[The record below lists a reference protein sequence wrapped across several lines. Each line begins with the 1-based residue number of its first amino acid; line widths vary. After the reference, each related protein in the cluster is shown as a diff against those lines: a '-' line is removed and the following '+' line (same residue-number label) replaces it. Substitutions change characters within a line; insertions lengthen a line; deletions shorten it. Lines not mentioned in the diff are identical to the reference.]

1 MQLAAGCGD
10 GPAAP
15 SDDPKDHHGKEREE
29 KEKTMQHKRSRLS
42 TKILAFVLI
51 LALVF
56 PASAFASVADVAKD
70 TRAPGKSLANTY
82 PAYTDIEWQI
92 SLAENAQAMVT
103 VPTNMTEEELGTALS
118 GDLTL
123 SLDRDST
130 RGYLNPEKFPYPYQG
145 GALDTWMTQWTK
157 DKQPQNLF
165 RVTEMGISVDEAG
178 KVSLKLWIDINCY
191 FGNRSGNVDYS
202 APHSNGGAYLD
213 LCGYYTLNVT
223 AGDEA
228 VGSIHTKIVP
238 YDSFRT
244 VYELYDDIDALAAMD
259 TDLYVSKESMGQ
271 TTTDGYDM
279 PYLIVADSKESVDK
293 WLAYTDLVESDPD
306 LVLTKLAN
314 GDFDDLRVPMFASNV
329 HSNENAA
336 VNGILEFAHLLL
348 ENETI
353 NVNTLEGFTDA
364 GKELLAQE
372 MAKQNV
378 AVPEQIKDF
387 ASYIGFIRGENGY
400 KANGSLYSGQ
410 LDLEEYYNVKNNEVN
425 VKELLG
431 DVFMV
436 IVPEQNIEGYEHMTR
451 TTGQGYDPNRDEANQ
466 TLFEDANAMALVN
479 KFNPMVFTE
488 IHGRVEAM
496 LIEPCTPPHEPNYE
510 YDLIDKQ
517 FIQLGEAVGMGAI
530 ANNPEHNSF
539 EMPYRDYLRVDN
551 DSPSGVAWTEP
562 WDDMTTAYGS
572 QFPVLIGTAGITW
585 ELPVYSDVASELV
598 VPYGLMT
605 QAMYIQ
611 ANKIT
616 MLENQAKLFSRG
628 VNNTNSNELVA
639 PWYVDQYDR
648 PGTQTELMRPVYDG
662 EGQNGNFY
670 PECYIIPMD
679 SANQKNLYDAAAEM
693 KYLTRNDVKVNVASK
708 EFTYDGVTYPAGT
721 MVVSMY
727 QAKRSLANSQLFDG
741 TFINVWQGLYSE
753 SFAQRSNAR
762 GYDRVIV
769 AEPAAYKTIMA
780 ACPET
785 INYTQA
791 LTYLAAFA
799 TQFEGVE
806 NADVII
812 ENVSNDSAAAVNAL
826 LRAGKTVA
834 MITEGSEKGNF
845 ICSYEDFMTV
855 AKDYVLTATGEYGAG
870 IKAAVI
876 LNPQVY
882 LPGKPADNT
891 SGYVETTL
899 RSGSYNYRFD
909 WLALT
914 AMGFTMTDD
923 LTKANVIVG
932 SRALSDDALAAVKAG
947 TPYMGYSNDAITGRS
962 AFMQELGVEIS
973 SCDKGTDFLG
983 RVVYP
988 NNTLVNATYI
998 NEGDDVMYEYGT
1010 NWFTK
1015 IPEGATVLVQN
1026 AGKAPLQ
1033 GCICLTDDE
1042 LTEQFNQYNNGVVGF
1057 EYQNGD
1063 LDMALFA
1070 NVLNHKIHQT
1080 DEYTFI
1086 SNFIFSRSLTQTAYE
1101 GTAQPENPDP
1111 VNPGKPEEPGKPDAP
1126 KTGDSSNIIVWVLAA
1141 SFSCV
1146 MIPAA
1151 VTLKRKA
1158 R

>member
-1 MQLAAGCGD
+1 
-10 GPAAP
+10 
-15 SDDPKDHHGKEREE
+15 
-29 KEKTMQHKRSRLS
+29 MQHKRSRLS

-70 TRAPGKSLANTY
+70 TRSPGKSLANTY
-82 PAYTDIEWQI
+82 PAYTDIDWQI
-92 SLAENAQAMVT
+92 SLAEDATATVT
-103 VPTNMTEEELGTALS
+103 LPTNLTENELAAAMDAGLS
-118 GDLTL
+118 L
-123 SLDRDST
+123 SLDRDT
-130 RGYLNPEKFPYPYQG
+130 QRGYLNPEKFPNPYQG
-145 GALDTWMTQWTK
+145 GPLDSWKTQRDT
-157 DKQPQNLF
+157 QMFQ
-165 RVTEMGISVDEAG
+165 VDDYGFAFDDDG
-178 KVSLKLWIDINCY
+178 KVSLVLYLNISCY
-191 FGNRSGNVDYS
+191 FANRSGSVDYS

-213 LCGYYTLNVT
+213 LCGYYTLRVT
-223 AGDEA
+223 ADGKDIA
-228 VGSIHTKIVP
+228 SCHAKVVP

-244 VYELYDDIDALAAMD
+244 VYELYDDLEALAATD

-306 LVLTKLAN
+306 LALTKLAN

-410 LDLEEYYNVKNNEVN
+410 LDLAAYYNVQENRVN

-479 KFNPMVFTE
+479 KSNPMVFTE

-510 YDLIDKQ
+510 YDLIAKQ

-539 EMPYRDYLRVDN
+539 EMPHRDYLRVDN

-679 SANQKNLYDAAAEM
+679 SANQKDLYDAAAEM

-708 EFTYDGVTYPAGT
+708 EFTYDGVTYLAGT

-812 ENVSNDSAAAVNAL
+812 DNVSNDSAAAVNAL

-855 AKDYVLTATGEYGAG
+855 AKDYVLTATGVYGAG

-914 AMGFTMTDD
+914 TMGFTMTDD

-1015 IPEGATVLVQN
+1015 LPEGATVLVQN

-1086 SNFIFSRSLTQTAYE
+1086 SNFIFSRSLTETAYE
-1101 GTAQPENPDP
+1101 GVAQPENPDP

-1126 KTGDSSNIIVWVLAA
+1126 RTGDSSNIILWVLAA

>member
-1 MQLAAGCGD
+1 
-10 GPAAP
+10 
-15 SDDPKDHHGKEREE
+15 
-29 KEKTMQHKRSRLS
+29 MQHKRSRLS

-56 PASAFASVADVAKD
+56 PASALASVADVAED

-82 PAYTDIEWQI
+82 PAYTDIDWQI
-92 SLAENAQAMVT
+92 SLAEDATATVT
-103 VPTNMTEEELGTALS
+103 LPTNLTENELAAAMDAGLS
-118 GDLTL
+118 L
-123 SLDRDST
+123 SLDRDT
-130 RGYLNPEKFPYPYQG
+130 QRGYLNPEKFPNPYQG
-145 GALDTWMTQWTK
+145 GPLDSWKTQRDT
-157 DKQPQNLF
+157 QMFQ
-165 RVTEMGISVDEAG
+165 VDDYGFAFDDDG
-178 KVSLKLWIDINCY
+178 KVSLVLYLNISCY
-191 FGNRSGNVDYS
+191 FANRSGSVDYS

-213 LCGYYTLNVT
+213 LCGYYTLRVT
-223 AGDEA
+223 ADGKDIA
-228 VGSIHTKIVP
+228 SCHAKVVP

-244 VYELYDDIDALAAMD
+244 VYELYDDLEALAATD

-279 PYLIVADSKESVDK
+279 PYLIIADSKESVDK

-378 AVPEQIKDF
+378 AVPEQIKNF

-410 LDLEEYYNVKNNEVN
+410 LDLAAYYNVQENRVN

-479 KFNPMVFTE
+479 KFNPMVFIE

-510 YDLIDKQ
+510 YDLIAKQ

-585 ELPVYSDVASELV
+585 ELPVYSDIASELV

-845 ICSYEDFMTV
+845 VCSYEDFMTV

-914 AMGFTMTDD
+914 AMGFTMTED

-947 TPYMGYSNDAITGRS
+947 TPYMGYSNGAISGS

-1042 LTEQFNQYNNGVVGF
+1042 LTAQFNQYNNGVVGF

-1086 SNFIFSRSLTQTAYE
+1086 SNFIFSRSLTETAYE
-1101 GTAQPENPDP
+1101 GVAQPENPDP

>member
-1 MQLAAGCGD
+1 MRLLTAD
-10 GPAAP
+10 G
-15 SDDPKDHHGKEREE
+15 KD
-29 KEKTMQHKRSRLS
+29 
-42 TKILAFVLI
+42 I
-51 LALVF
+51 
-56 PASAFASVADVAKD
+56 ASCHAK
-70 TRAPGKSLANTY
+70 
-82 PAYTDIEWQI
+82 
-92 SLAENAQAMVT
+92 V
-103 VPTNMTEEELGTALS
+103 
-118 GDLTL
+118 
-123 SLDRDST
+123 
-130 RGYLNPEKFPYPYQG
+130 
-145 GALDTWMTQWTK
+145 
-157 DKQPQNLF
+157 
-165 RVTEMGISVDEAG
+165 
-178 KVSLKLWIDINCY
+178 
-191 FGNRSGNVDYS
+191 
-202 APHSNGGAYLD
+202 
-213 LCGYYTLNVT
+213 
-223 AGDEA
+223 
-228 VGSIHTKIVP
+228 VP

-244 VYELYDDIDALAAMD
+244 VYELYDDLEALAAMD

-306 LVLTKLAN
+306 LALTKLAN

-378 AVPEQIKDF
+378 AVPEQIKNF

-410 LDLEEYYNVKNNEVN
+410 LDLAAYYNVQENRVN

-510 YDLIDKQ
+510 YDLIAKQ

-812 ENVSNDSAAAVNAL
+812 DNVSNDSAAAVNAL

-834 MITEGSEKGNF
+834 IITEGSEKGNF

-855 AKDYVLTATGEYGAG
+855 AKDYVLTATGVYGAG

-998 NEGDDVMYEYGT
+998 NDG
-1010 NWFTK
+1010 
-1015 IPEGATVLVQN
+1015 
-1026 AGKAPLQ
+1026 
-1033 GCICLTDDE
+1033 
-1042 LTEQFNQYNNGVVGF
+1042 
-1057 EYQNGD
+1057 
-1063 LDMALFA
+1063 
-1070 NVLNHKIHQT
+1070 
-1080 DEYTFI
+1080 
-1086 SNFIFSRSLTQTAYE
+1086 
-1101 GTAQPENPDP
+1101 
-1111 VNPGKPEEPGKPDAP
+1111 P

>member
-1 MQLAAGCGD
+1 
-10 GPAAP
+10 
-15 SDDPKDHHGKEREE
+15 
-29 KEKTMQHKRSRLS
+29 MQHKRSRLS

-82 PAYTDIEWQI
+82 PAYTDIDWQI
-92 SLAENAQAMVT
+92 SLAEDATATVT
-103 VPTNMTEEELGTALS
+103 LPTNLTENELAAAMDAGLS
-118 GDLTL
+118 L
-123 SLDRDST
+123 SLDRDT
-130 RGYLNPEKFPYPYQG
+130 QRGYLNPEKFPNPYQG
-145 GALDTWMTQWTK
+145 GPLDSWKTQRDT
-157 DKQPQNLF
+157 QMFQ
-165 RVTEMGISVDEAG
+165 VDDYGFAFDDDG
-178 KVSLKLWIDINCY
+178 KVSLVLYLNISCY
-191 FGNRSGNVDYS
+191 FANRSGSVDYS
-202 APHSNGGAYLD
+202 APHSNGGAYLG
-213 LCGYYTLNVT
+213 LCGYYTLRVT
-223 AGDEA
+223 ADGKDIA
-228 VGSIHTKIVP
+228 SCHAKVVP

-244 VYELYDDIDALAAMD
+244 VYELYDDLEALAAMD

-306 LVLTKLAN
+306 LALTKLAN

-410 LDLEEYYNVKNNEVN
+410 LDLAAYYNVQENRVN

-510 YDLIDKQ
+510 YDLIAKQ

-539 EMPYRDYLRVDN
+539 EMPHRDYLRVDN

-812 ENVSNDSAAAVNAL
+812 DNVSNDSTAAINAL

-855 AKDYVLTATGEYGAG
+855 AKDYVLTATGVYGAG

-1026 AGKAPLQ
+1026 AGKDPLQ
-1033 GCICLTDDE
+1033 GCICLTDEE
-1042 LTEQFNQYNNGVVGF
+1042 LTAQFNQYNNGVVGF

-1063 LDMALFA
+1063 LDIALFA

-1086 SNFIFSRSLTQTAYE
+1086 SNFIFSRSLTTTAYE
-1101 GTAQPENPDP
+1101 GVAQPENPDP

>member
-1 MQLAAGCGD
+1 
-10 GPAAP
+10 
-15 SDDPKDHHGKEREE
+15 
-29 KEKTMQHKRSRLS
+29 MQHKRSRLS

-70 TRAPGKSLANTY
+70 TRSPGKSLANTY
-82 PAYTDIEWQI
+82 PAYTDIDWQI
-92 SLAENAQAMVT
+92 SLAEDATATVT
-103 VPTNMTEEELGTALS
+103 LPTNLTENELAAAMDAGLS
-118 GDLTL
+118 L
-123 SLDRDST
+123 SLDRDT
-130 RGYLNPEKFPYPYQG
+130 QRGYLNPEKFPNPYQG
-145 GALDTWMTQWTK
+145 GPLDSWKTQRDT
-157 DKQPQNLF
+157 QMFQ
-165 RVTEMGISVDEAG
+165 VDDYGFAFDDDG
-178 KVSLKLWIDINCY
+178 KVSLVLYLNISCY
-191 FGNRSGNVDYS
+191 FANRSGSVDYS

-213 LCGYYTLNVT
+213 LCGYYTLRVT
-223 AGDEA
+223 ADGKDIA
-228 VGSIHTKIVP
+228 SCHAKVVP

-244 VYELYDDIDALAAMD
+244 VYELYDDLEALAAMD

-306 LVLTKLAN
+306 LALTKLAN

-378 AVPEQIKDF
+378 AVPEQIKNF

-410 LDLEEYYNVKNNEVN
+410 LDLAAYYNVQENRVN

-510 YDLIDKQ
+510 YDLIAKQ

-539 EMPYRDYLRVDN
+539 EMPHRDYLRVDN

-812 ENVSNDSAAAVNAL
+812 DNVSNDSTAAINAL

-855 AKDYVLTATGEYGAG
+855 AKDYVLTATGVYGAG

-1033 GCICLTDDE
+1033 GCICLTDEE

-1086 SNFIFSRSLTQTAYE
+1086 SNFIFSRSLTETAYE
-1101 GTAQPENPDP
+1101 ALPSPR
-1111 VNPGKPEEPGKPDAP
+1111 
-1126 KTGDSSNIIVWVLAA
+1126 
-1141 SFSCV
+1141 
-1146 MIPAA
+1146 IPIP
-1151 VTLKRKA
+1151 
-1158 R
+1158 

>member
-1 MQLAAGCGD
+1 
-10 GPAAP
+10 
-15 SDDPKDHHGKEREE
+15 
-29 KEKTMQHKRSRLS
+29 MQHKRSRLS

-82 PAYTDIEWQI
+82 PAYTDIDWQI
-92 SLAENAQAMVT
+92 SLAEDATATVT
-103 VPTNMTEEELGTALS
+103 LPTNLTENELAAAMDAGLS
-118 GDLTL
+118 L
-123 SLDRDST
+123 SLDRDT
-130 RGYLNPEKFPYPYQG
+130 QRGYLNPEKFPNPYQG
-145 GALDTWMTQWTK
+145 GPLDSWKTQRDT
-157 DKQPQNLF
+157 QMFQ
-165 RVTEMGISVDEAG
+165 VDDYGFAFDDDG
-178 KVSLKLWIDINCY
+178 KVSLVLYLNISCY
-191 FGNRSGNVDYS
+191 FANRSGSVDYS

-213 LCGYYTLNVT
+213 LCGYYTLRVT
-223 AGDEA
+223 ADGKDIA
-228 VGSIHTKIVP
+228 SCHAKVVP

-244 VYELYDDIDALAAMD
+244 VYELYDDLEALAATD

-279 PYLIVADSKESVDK
+279 PYLIIADSKESVDK

-410 LDLEEYYNVKNNEVN
+410 LDLAAYYNVQENRVN

-510 YDLIDKQ
+510 YDLIAKQ

-539 EMPYRDYLRVDN
+539 EMPHRDYLRVDN

-812 ENVSNDSAAAVNAL
+812 DNVSNDSAAAVNVL

-1026 AGKAPLQ
+1026 AGKTPMQ

-1042 LTEQFNQYNNGVVGF
+1042 LTAQFNQYNNGVVGF

-1063 LDMALFA
+1063 LDIALFA

-1086 SNFIFSRSLTQTAYE
+1086 SNFIFSRSLTETAYE
-1101 GTAQPENPDP
+1101 GVAQPENPDP

-1126 KTGDSSNIIVWVLAA
+1126 KTGDSSNIILWVLAA

>member
-1 MQLAAGCGD
+1 
-10 GPAAP
+10 
-15 SDDPKDHHGKEREE
+15 
-29 KEKTMQHKRSRLS
+29 MQHKRSRLS

-70 TRAPGKSLANTY
+70 TRSPGKSLANTY
-82 PAYTDIEWQI
+82 PAYTDIDWQI
-92 SLAENAQAMVT
+92 SLAEDATATVT
-103 VPTNMTEEELGTALS
+103 LPTNQTENELAAAMDAGLS
-118 GDLTL
+118 L
-123 SLDRDST
+123 SLDRDT
-130 RGYLNPEKFPYPYQG
+130 QRGYLNPEKFPNPYQG
-145 GALDTWMTQWTK
+145 GPLDSWKTQRDT
-157 DKQPQNLF
+157 QMFQ
-165 RVTEMGISVDEAG
+165 VDDYGFAFDDDG
-178 KVSLKLWIDINCY
+178 KVSLVLYLNISCY
-191 FGNRSGNVDYS
+191 FANRSGSVDYS

-213 LCGYYTLNVT
+213 LCGYYTLRVT
-223 AGDEA
+223 ADGKDIA
-228 VGSIHTKIVP
+228 SCHAKVVP

-244 VYELYDDIDALAAMD
+244 VYELYDDLEALAAMD
-259 TDLYVSKESMGQ
+259 TDLYVAKESMGQ
-271 TTTDGYDM
+271 TTVDGYDM

-306 LVLTKLAN
+306 LALTKLAN

-353 NVNTLEGFTDA
+353 SVNTLEGFTDA

-378 AVPEQIKDF
+378 AVPEQIKNF

-510 YDLIDKQ
+510 YDLIAKQ

-539 EMPYRDYLRVDN
+539 EMPHRDYLRVDN

-812 ENVSNDSAAAVNAL
+812 DNVSNDSAAAVNAL

-855 AKDYVLTATGEYGAG
+855 AKDYVITATGVYGANY
-870 IKAAVI
+870 KAAVI
-876 LNPQVY
+876 LNPLVF
-882 LPGKPADNT
+882 LPGKPANNT

-932 SRALSDDALAAVKAG
+932 SRVLSDDALAAVKAG
-947 TPYMGYSNDAITGRS
+947 TPYMGYSNDAITGSS

-973 SCDKGTDFLG
+973 SCDMGTDFLG

-1015 IPEGATVLVQN
+1015 IPKGATVLVQN

-1057 EYQNGD
+1057 EYQSGD

-1086 SNFIFSRSLTQTAYE
+1086 SNFIFSRSLTTTAYE
-1101 GTAQPENPDP
+1101 GVAQPENPDP

-1126 KTGDSSNIIVWVLAA
+1126 KTGDSSNIILWVLAA

>member
-1 MQLAAGCGD
+1 
-10 GPAAP
+10 
-15 SDDPKDHHGKEREE
+15 
-29 KEKTMQHKRSRLS
+29 MQHKRSRLS

-70 TRAPGKSLANTY
+70 TRSPGKSLANTY
-82 PAYTDIEWQI
+82 PAYTDIDWQI
-92 SLAENAQAMVT
+92 SLAEDATATVT
-103 VPTNMTEEELGTALS
+103 LPTNLTENELAAAMDAGLS
-118 GDLTL
+118 L
-123 SLDRDST
+123 SLDRDT
-130 RGYLNPEKFPYPYQG
+130 QRGYLNPEKFPNPYQG
-145 GALDTWMTQWTK
+145 GPLDSWKTQRDT
-157 DKQPQNLF
+157 QMFQ
-165 RVTEMGISVDEAG
+165 VDDYGFAFDDDG
-178 KVSLKLWIDINCY
+178 KVSLVLYLNISCY
-191 FGNRSGNVDYS
+191 FANRSGSVDYS

-213 LCGYYTLNVT
+213 LCGYYTLRVT
-223 AGDEA
+223 ADGKDIA
-228 VGSIHTKIVP
+228 SCHAKVVP

-244 VYELYDDIDALAAMD
+244 VYELYDDLEALAAMD
-259 TDLYVSKESMGQ
+259 TDLYVAKESMGQ
-271 TTTDGYDM
+271 TTVDGYDM

-306 LVLTKLAN
+306 LALTKLAN

-353 NVNTLEGFTDA
+353 SVNTLEGFTDA

-378 AVPEQIKDF
+378 AVPEQIKNF

-400 KANGSLYSGQ
+400 KANGSLYSGK

-510 YDLIDKQ
+510 YDLIAKQ

-539 EMPYRDYLRVDN
+539 EMPHRDYLRVDN

-812 ENVSNDSAAAVNAL
+812 DNVSNDSAAAVNAL

-855 AKDYVLTATGEYGAG
+855 AKDYVITATGVYGANY
-870 IKAAVI
+870 KAAVI
-876 LNPQVY
+876 LNPLVF
-882 LPGKPADNT
+882 LPGKPANNT

-932 SRALSDDALAAVKAG
+932 SRVLSDDALAAVKAG
-947 TPYMGYSNDAITGRS
+947 TPYMGYSNDAITGSS

-973 SCDKGTDFLG
+973 SCDMGTDFLG

-1015 IPEGATVLVQN
+1015 IPKGATVLVQN

-1057 EYQNGD
+1057 EYQSGD

-1086 SNFIFSRSLTQTAYE
+1086 SNFIFSRSLTTTAYE
-1101 GTAQPENPDP
+1101 GVAQPENPDP

-1126 KTGDSSNIIVWVLAA
+1126 KTGDSSNIILWVLAA

>member
-1 MQLAAGCGD
+1 
-10 GPAAP
+10 
-15 SDDPKDHHGKEREE
+15 
-29 KEKTMQHKRSRLS
+29 MQHKRSRLS

-82 PAYTDIEWQI
+82 PAYTDIDWQI
-92 SLAENAQAMVT
+92 SLAEDATATVT
-103 VPTNMTEEELGTALS
+103 LPTNLTENELAAAMDAGLS
-118 GDLTL
+118 L
-123 SLDRDST
+123 SLDRDT
-130 RGYLNPEKFPYPYQG
+130 QRGYLNPEKFPNPYQG
-145 GALDTWMTQWTK
+145 GPLDSWKTQRDT
-157 DKQPQNLF
+157 QMFQ
-165 RVTEMGISVDEAG
+165 VDDYGFAFDDDG
-178 KVSLKLWIDINCY
+178 KVSLVLYLNISCY
-191 FGNRSGNVDYS
+191 FANRSGSVNYS
-202 APHSNGGAYLD
+202 APHSNGGAYLG
-213 LCGYYTLNVT
+213 LCGYYTLRVT
-223 AGDEA
+223 ADGKDIVSCHA
-228 VGSIHTKIVP
+228 KVVP

-244 VYELYDDIDALAAMD
+244 VYELYDDLEALAATD

-306 LVLTKLAN
+306 LALTKLAN

-510 YDLIDKQ
+510 YDLIAKQ

-812 ENVSNDSAAAVNAL
+812 DNVSNDSAAAVNAL

-834 MITEGSEKGNF
+834 IITEGSEKGNF

-855 AKDYVLTATGEYGAG
+855 AKDYVLTATGVYGAG

-914 AMGFTMTDD
+914 AMGFTI
-923 LTKANVIVG
+923 KANVIVG

-947 TPYMGYSNDAITGRS
+947 TPYMGYSTGAISGS

-1086 SNFIFSRSLTQTAYE
+1086 SNFIFSRSLTETAYE
-1101 GTAQPENPDP
+1101 GVAQPENPDP

>member
-29 KEKTMQHKRSRLS
+29 KEKTTQHKRSRLS

-510 YDLIDKQ
+510 YDLIAKQ

>member
-1 MQLAAGCGD
+1 
-10 GPAAP
+10 
-15 SDDPKDHHGKEREE
+15 
-29 KEKTMQHKRSRLS
+29 MQHKRSRLS

-82 PAYTDIEWQI
+82 PAYTDIDWQI
-92 SLAENAQAMVT
+92 SLAEDATATVT
-103 VPTNMTEEELGTALS
+103 LPTNLTENELAAAMDAGLS
-118 GDLTL
+118 L
-123 SLDRDST
+123 SLDRDT
-130 RGYLNPEKFPYPYQG
+130 QRGYLNPEKFPNPYQG
-145 GALDTWMTQWTK
+145 GPLDSWKTQRDT
-157 DKQPQNLF
+157 QMFQ
-165 RVTEMGISVDEAG
+165 VDDYGFAFDDDG
-178 KVSLKLWIDINCY
+178 KVSLVLYLNISCY
-191 FGNRSGNVDYS
+191 FANRSGSVNYS
-202 APHSNGGAYLD
+202 APHSNGGAYLG
-213 LCGYYTLNVT
+213 LCGYYTLRVT
-223 AGDEA
+223 ADGKDIA
-228 VGSIHTKIVP
+228 SCHAKVVP

-244 VYELYDDIDALAAMD
+244 VYELYDDLEALAATD

-306 LVLTKLAN
+306 LALTKLAN

-378 AVPEQIKDF
+378 AVPEQIKNF

-410 LDLEEYYNVKNNEVN
+410 LDLAAYYNVQENRVN

-510 YDLIDKQ
+510 YDLIAKQ

-628 VNNTNSNELVA
+628 VNNINSNELVA

-812 ENVSNDSAAAVNAL
+812 DNVSNDSAAAVNAL

-845 ICSYEDFMTV
+845 VCSYEDFMTV
-855 AKDYVLTATGEYGAG
+855 AKDYVLTATGVYGAG

-1015 IPEGATVLVQN
+1015 LPEGATVLVQN
-1026 AGKAPLQ
+1026 AGKTPMQ

-1042 LTEQFNQYNNGVVGF
+1042 LTAQFNQYNNGVVGF
-1057 EYQNGD
+1057 EYQSVK

-1101 GTAQPENPDP
+1101 GTAQPTTPEQPE
-1111 VNPGKPEEPGKPDAP
+1111 KPEEPEKPGQPDAP
-1126 KTGDSSNIIVWVLAA
+1126 KTGDPSNIILWVLAA

>member
-1 MQLAAGCGD
+1 
-10 GPAAP
+10 
-15 SDDPKDHHGKEREE
+15 
-29 KEKTMQHKRSRLS
+29 MQHKRSRLS

-70 TRAPGKSLANTY
+70 TRSPGKSLANTY
-82 PAYTDIEWQI
+82 PAYTDIDWQI
-92 SLAENAQAMVT
+92 SLAEDATATVT
-103 VPTNMTEEELGTALS
+103 LPTNLTENELAAAMDAGLS
-118 GDLTL
+118 L
-123 SLDRDST
+123 SLDRDT
-130 RGYLNPEKFPYPYQG
+130 QRGYLNPEKFPNPYQG
-145 GALDTWMTQWTK
+145 GPLDSWKTQRDT
-157 DKQPQNLF
+157 QMFQ
-165 RVTEMGISVDEAG
+165 VDDYGFAFDDDG
-178 KVSLKLWIDINCY
+178 KVSLVLYLNISCY
-191 FGNRSGNVDYS
+191 FANRSGSVDYS
-202 APHSNGGAYLD
+202 APHSNGGAYLN
-213 LCGYYTLNVT
+213 LCGYYTLRVT
-223 AGDEA
+223 ADGKDIA
-228 VGSIHTKIVP
+228 SCHAKVVP

-244 VYELYDDIDALAAMD
+244 VYELYDDLEALAAMD

-271 TTTDGYDM
+271 TTVDGYDM

-306 LVLTKLAN
+306 LALTKLAN

-353 NVNTLEGFTDA
+353 SVNTLEGFTDA

-378 AVPEQIKDF
+378 AVPEQIKNF

-451 TTGQGYDPNRDEANQ
+451 TTSQGYDPNRDEANQ

-510 YDLIDKQ
+510 YDLIAKQ

-539 EMPYRDYLRVDN
+539 EMPHRDYLRVDN

-812 ENVSNDSAAAVNAL
+812 DNVSNDSAAAVNAL

-845 ICSYEDFMTV
+845 VCSYEDFMTV
-855 AKDYVLTATGEYGAG
+855 AKDYVLTATGVYGAG

-947 TPYMGYSNDAITGRS
+947 TPYMGYSTGAISGS

-1026 AGKAPLQ
+1026 AGKDPLQ
-1033 GCICLTDDE
+1033 GCICLTDEE
-1042 LTEQFNQYNNGVVGF
+1042 LTAQFNQYNNGVVGF

-1063 LDMALFA
+1063 LDIALFA

-1086 SNFIFSRSLTQTAYE
+1086 SNFIFSRSLTETAYE
-1101 GTAQPENPDP
+1101 GVAQPENPDP
-1111 VNPGKPEEPGKPDAP
+1111 VNPGKPEEPGKPDVP
-1126 KTGDSSNIIVWVLAA
+1126 KTGDSSNIILWVLAA

>member
-1 MQLAAGCGD
+1 MTAD
-10 GPAAP
+10 G
-15 SDDPKDHHGKEREE
+15 KD
-29 KEKTMQHKRSRLS
+29 
-42 TKILAFVLI
+42 I
-51 LALVF
+51 
-56 PASAFASVADVAKD
+56 ASCHAK
-70 TRAPGKSLANTY
+70 
-82 PAYTDIEWQI
+82 
-92 SLAENAQAMVT
+92 V
-103 VPTNMTEEELGTALS
+103 
-118 GDLTL
+118 
-123 SLDRDST
+123 
-130 RGYLNPEKFPYPYQG
+130 
-145 GALDTWMTQWTK
+145 
-157 DKQPQNLF
+157 
-165 RVTEMGISVDEAG
+165 
-178 KVSLKLWIDINCY
+178 
-191 FGNRSGNVDYS
+191 
-202 APHSNGGAYLD
+202 
-213 LCGYYTLNVT
+213 
-223 AGDEA
+223 
-228 VGSIHTKIVP
+228 VP

-244 VYELYDDIDALAAMD
+244 VYELYDDLEALAAMD

-271 TTTDGYDM
+271 TTTDGYNM
-279 PYLIVADSKESVDK
+279 PYLIIADSKESVDK

-306 LVLTKLAN
+306 LALTKLAN

-410 LDLEEYYNVKNNEVN
+410 LDLAAYYNVQENRVN

-510 YDLIDKQ
+510 YDLIAKQ

-628 VNNTNSNELVA
+628 VNNNNSNELVA

-812 ENVSNDSAAAVNAL
+812 DNVSNDSAAAVNVL

-1057 EYQNGD
+1057 KYQNGD

-1086 SNFIFSRSLTQTAYE
+1086 SNFIFSRSLTTTAYE
-1101 GTAQPENPDP
+1101 GVAQPENPDP

-1126 KTGDSSNIIVWVLAA
+1126 KTGDSSNIILWVLAA

>member
-1 MQLAAGCGD
+1 
-10 GPAAP
+10 
-15 SDDPKDHHGKEREE
+15 
-29 KEKTMQHKRSRLS
+29 MQHKRSRLS

-70 TRAPGKSLANTY
+70 TRSPGKSLANTY
-82 PAYTDIEWQI
+82 PAYTDIDWQI
-92 SLAENAQAMVT
+92 SLAEDATATVT
-103 VPTNMTEEELGTALS
+103 LPTNLTENELAAAMDAGLS
-118 GDLTL
+118 L
-123 SLDRDST
+123 SLDRDT
-130 RGYLNPEKFPYPYQG
+130 QRGYLNPEKFPNPYQG
-145 GALDTWMTQWTK
+145 GPLDSWKTQRDT
-157 DKQPQNLF
+157 QMFQ
-165 RVTEMGISVDEAG
+165 VDDYGFAFDDDG
-178 KVSLKLWIDINCY
+178 KVSLVLYLNISCY
-191 FGNRSGNVDYS
+191 FANRSGSVDYS

-213 LCGYYTLNVT
+213 LCGYYTLRVT
-223 AGDEA
+223 ADGKDIA
-228 VGSIHTKIVP
+228 SCHAKVVP

-244 VYELYDDIDALAAMD
+244 VYELYDDLEALAATD

-279 PYLIVADSKESVDK
+279 PYLIIADSKESVDK

-410 LDLEEYYNVKNNEVN
+410 LDLAAYYNVQENRVN

-510 YDLIDKQ
+510 YDLIAKQ

-539 EMPYRDYLRVDN
+539 EMPHRDYLRVDN

-693 KYLTRNDVKVNVASK
+693 KYLTRNDVKVNVAGK

-812 ENVSNDSAAAVNAL
+812 DNVSNDSAAAVNAL

-834 MITEGSEKGNF
+834 MITEGEEKGNF
-845 ICSYEDFMTV
+845 LCSYEDFLTV
-855 AKDYVLTATGEYGAG
+855 AKDYVLTATGVYGAG

-914 AMGFTMTDD
+914 AMGFTMTED

-947 TPYMGYSNDAITGRS
+947 TPYMGYSTGAISGS

-998 NEGDDVMYEYGT
+998 NEADDVMYEYGT
-1010 NWFTK
+1010 YWFTK
-1015 IPEGATVLVQN
+1015 LPEGATVLVQN
-1026 AGKAPLQ
+1026 AGKDPLQ

-1086 SNFIFSRSLTQTAYE
+1086 SNFIFSRSLTEMAYE
-1101 GTAQPENPDP
+1101 GVAQPENPDP

>member
-1 MQLAAGCGD
+1 
-10 GPAAP
+10 
-15 SDDPKDHHGKEREE
+15 
-29 KEKTMQHKRSRLS
+29 MQHKRSRLS

-82 PAYTDIEWQI
+82 PAYTDIDWQI
-92 SLAENAQAMVT
+92 SLAEDATATVT
-103 VPTNMTEEELGTALS
+103 LPTNLTENELAAAMDAGLS
-118 GDLTL
+118 L
-123 SLDRDST
+123 SLDRDT
-130 RGYLNPEKFPYPYQG
+130 QRGYLNPEKFPNPYQG
-145 GALDTWMTQWTK
+145 GPLDSWKTQRDT
-157 DKQPQNLF
+157 QMFQ
-165 RVTEMGISVDEAG
+165 VDDYGFAFDDDG
-178 KVSLKLWIDINCY
+178 KVSLVLYLNISCY
-191 FGNRSGNVDYS
+191 FANRSGSVDYS
-202 APHSNGGAYLD
+202 APHSNGGAYLG
-213 LCGYYTLNVT
+213 LCGYYTLRVT
-223 AGDEA
+223 ADGKDIA
-228 VGSIHTKIVP
+228 SCHAKVVP

-244 VYELYDDIDALAAMD
+244 VYELYDDLEALAAMD

-306 LVLTKLAN
+306 LALTKLAN

-378 AVPEQIKDF
+378 AVPEQIKNF

-410 LDLEEYYNVKNNEVN
+410 LDLAAYYNVQENRVN

-510 YDLIDKQ
+510 YDLIAKQ

-812 ENVSNDSAAAVNAL
+812 DNVSNDSTAAINAL

-855 AKDYVLTATGEYGAG
+855 AKDYVLTATGVYGAG

-914 AMGFTMTDD
+914 AMGFTMTED

-947 TPYMGYSNDAITGRS
+947 TPYMGYSNDAITGRF

-1033 GCICLTDDE
+1033 GCTCLTDDE

-1086 SNFIFSRSLTQTAYE
+1086 SNFIFSRSLTTTAYE
-1101 GTAQPENPDP
+1101 GVDQPENPDP

>member
-1 MQLAAGCGD
+1 
-10 GPAAP
+10 
-15 SDDPKDHHGKEREE
+15 
-29 KEKTMQHKRSRLS
+29 MQHKRSRLS

-82 PAYTDIEWQI
+82 PAYTDIDWQI
-92 SLAENAQAMVT
+92 SLAEDATATVT
-103 VPTNMTEEELGTALS
+103 LPTNLTENELAAAMDAGLS
-118 GDLTL
+118 L
-123 SLDRDST
+123 SLDRDT
-130 RGYLNPEKFPYPYQG
+130 QRGYLNPEKFPNPYQG
-145 GALDTWMTQWTK
+145 GPLDSWKTQRDT
-157 DKQPQNLF
+157 QMFQ
-165 RVTEMGISVDEAG
+165 VDDYGFAFDDDG
-178 KVSLKLWIDINCY
+178 KVSLVLYLNISCY
-191 FGNRSGNVDYS
+191 FANRSGSVDYS

-213 LCGYYTLNVT
+213 LCGYYTLRVT
-223 AGDEA
+223 ADGKDIA
-228 VGSIHTKIVP
+228 SCHAKVVP

-244 VYELYDDIDALAAMD
+244 VYELYDDLEALAATD

-279 PYLIVADSKESVDK
+279 PYLIIADSKESVDK

-410 LDLEEYYNVKNNEVN
+410 LDLAAYYNVQENRVN

-510 YDLIDKQ
+510 YDLIAKQ

-539 EMPYRDYLRVDN
+539 EMPHRDYLRVDN

-708 EFTYDGVTYPAGT
+708 EFTYDGVTYLAGT

-812 ENVSNDSAAAVNAL
+812 DNVSNDSAAAVNAL

-855 AKDYVLTATGEYGAG
+855 AKDYVITATGVYGANY
-870 IKAAVI
+870 KAAVI
-876 LNPQVY
+876 LNPLVF
-882 LPGKPADNT
+882 LPGKPANNT

-914 AMGFTMTDD
+914 AMGFTMTED

-947 TPYMGYSNDAITGRS
+947 TPYMGYSTGAISES
-962 AFMQELGVEIS
+962 ALMQELGVEIS
-973 SCDKGTDFLG
+973 SCTMGTDFLG

-1015 IPEGATVLVQN
+1015 LPEGATVLVQN
-1026 AGKAPLQ
+1026 AGKTPMQ

-1042 LTEQFNQYNNGVVGF
+1042 LTAQFNQYNNGVVGF
-1057 EYQNGD
+1057 EYQSGK

-1101 GTAQPENPDP
+1101 GTAQPTTPEQPE
-1111 VNPGKPEEPGKPDAP
+1111 KPEEPEKPGQPDAP
-1126 KTGDSSNIIVWVLAA
+1126 KTGDPSNIILWVLAA

>member
-1 MQLAAGCGD
+1 
-10 GPAAP
+10 
-15 SDDPKDHHGKEREE
+15 
-29 KEKTMQHKRSRLS
+29 MQHKRSRLS

-70 TRAPGKSLANTY
+70 TRSPGKSLANTY
-82 PAYTDIEWQI
+82 PAYTDIDWQI
-92 SLAENAQAMVT
+92 SLAEDATATVT
-103 VPTNMTEEELGTALS
+103 LPTNLTENELAAAMDAGLS
-118 GDLTL
+118 L
-123 SLDRDST
+123 SLDRDT
-130 RGYLNPEKFPYPYQG
+130 QRGYLNPEKFPNPYQG
-145 GALDTWMTQWTK
+145 GPLDSWKTQRDT
-157 DKQPQNLF
+157 QMFQ
-165 RVTEMGISVDEAG
+165 VDDYGFAFDDDG
-178 KVSLKLWIDINCY
+178 KVSLVLYLNISCY
-191 FGNRSGNVDYS
+191 FANRSGSVDYS
-202 APHSNGGAYLD
+202 APHSNGGAYLG
-213 LCGYYTLNVT
+213 LCGYYTLRVT
-223 AGDEA
+223 ADGKDIA
-228 VGSIHTKIVP
+228 SCHAKVVP

-244 VYELYDDIDALAAMD
+244 VYELYDDLEALAATD

-306 LVLTKLAN
+306 LALTKLAN

-378 AVPEQIKDF
+378 AVPEQIKNF

-410 LDLEEYYNVKNNEVN
+410 LDLAAYYNVQENRVN

-510 YDLIDKQ
+510 YDLIAKQ

-708 EFTYDGVTYPAGT
+708 EFTYDGVTYLAGT

-812 ENVSNDSAAAVNAL
+812 DNVSNDSAAAVNAL

-845 ICSYEDFMTV
+845 VCSYEDFMTV
-855 AKDYVLTATGEYGAG
+855 AKDYVLTATGVYGTG

-947 TPYMGYSNDAITGRS
+947 TPYMGYSTGAISES
-962 AFMQELGVEIS
+962 ALMQELGVEIS
-973 SCDKGTDFLG
+973 SCTMGTDFLG

-988 NNTLVNATYI
+988 NNTLVNASYI
-998 NEGDDVMYEYGT
+998 NEADDVMYEYGT

-1086 SNFIFSRSLTQTAYE
+1086 SNFIFSRSLTETAYE
-1101 GTAQPENPDP
+1101 GVAQPENPDP

>member
-1 MQLAAGCGD
+1 
-10 GPAAP
+10 
-15 SDDPKDHHGKEREE
+15 
-29 KEKTMQHKRSRLS
+29 MQHKRSRLS

-70 TRAPGKSLANTY
+70 TRSPGKSLANTY
-82 PAYTDIEWQI
+82 PAYTDIDWQI
-92 SLAENAQAMVT
+92 SLAEDATATVT
-103 VPTNMTEEELGTALS
+103 LPTNLTENELAAAMDAGLS
-118 GDLTL
+118 L
-123 SLDRDST
+123 SLDRDT
-130 RGYLNPEKFPYPYQG
+130 QRGYLNPEKFPNPYQG
-145 GALDTWMTQWTK
+145 GPLDSWKTQRDT
-157 DKQPQNLF
+157 QMFQ
-165 RVTEMGISVDEAG
+165 VDDYGFAFDDDG
-178 KVSLKLWIDINCY
+178 KVSLVLYLNISCY
-191 FGNRSGNVDYS
+191 FANRSGSVDYS

-213 LCGYYTLNVT
+213 LCGYYTLRVT
-223 AGDEA
+223 ADGKDIA
-228 VGSIHTKIVP
+228 SCHAKVVP

-244 VYELYDDIDALAAMD
+244 VYELYDDLEALAAMD
-259 TDLYVSKESMGQ
+259 TDLYVAKESMGQ
-271 TTTDGYDM
+271 TTVDGYDM

-306 LVLTKLAN
+306 LALTKLAN

-353 NVNTLEGFTDA
+353 SVNTLEGFTDA

-378 AVPEQIKDF
+378 AVPEQIKNF

-510 YDLIDKQ
+510 YDLIAKQ

-539 EMPYRDYLRVDN
+539 EMPHRDYLRVDN

-662 EGQNGNFY
+662 EDQNGNFY

-812 ENVSNDSAAAVNAL
+812 DNVSNDSAAAVNAL

-855 AKDYVLTATGEYGAG
+855 AKDYVITATGVYGANY
-870 IKAAVI
+870 KAAVI
-876 LNPQVY
+876 LNPLVF
-882 LPGKPADNT
+882 LPGKPANNT

-932 SRALSDDALAAVKAG
+932 SRVLSDDALAAVKAG
-947 TPYMGYSNDAITGRS
+947 TPYMGYSNDAITGSS

-973 SCDKGTDFLG
+973 SCDMGTDFLG

-1015 IPEGATVLVQN
+1015 IPKGATVLVQN

-1057 EYQNGD
+1057 EYQSGD

-1086 SNFIFSRSLTQTAYE
+1086 SNFIFSRSLTTTAYE
-1101 GTAQPENPDP
+1101 GVAQPENPDP

-1126 KTGDSSNIIVWVLAA
+1126 KTGDSSNIILWVLAA

>member
-1 MQLAAGCGD
+1 
-10 GPAAP
+10 
-15 SDDPKDHHGKEREE
+15 
-29 KEKTMQHKRSRLS
+29 MQHKRSRLS

-70 TRAPGKSLANTY
+70 TRSPGKSLANTY
-82 PAYTDIEWQI
+82 PAYTDIDWQI
-92 SLAENAQAMVT
+92 SQAEDATATVT
-103 VPTNMTEEELGTALS
+103 LPTNLTENELAAAMDAGLS
-118 GDLTL
+118 L
-123 SLDRDST
+123 SLDRDT
-130 RGYLNPEKFPYPYQG
+130 QRGYLNPEKFPNPYQG
-145 GALDTWMTQWTK
+145 GPLDSWKTQRDT
-157 DKQPQNLF
+157 QMFQ
-165 RVTEMGISVDEAG
+165 VDDYGFAFDDDG
-178 KVSLKLWIDINCY
+178 KVSLVLYLNISCY
-191 FGNRSGNVDYS
+191 FANRSGSVDYS
-202 APHSNGGAYLD
+202 APHSNGGAYLN
-213 LCGYYTLNVT
+213 LCGYYTLRVT
-223 AGDEA
+223 ADGKDIA
-228 VGSIHTKIVP
+228 SCHAKVVP

-244 VYELYDDIDALAAMD
+244 VYELYDDLEALAAMD

-271 TTTDGYDM
+271 TTVDGYDM

-306 LVLTKLAN
+306 LALTKLAN

-353 NVNTLEGFTDA
+353 SVNTLEGFTDA

-378 AVPEQIKDF
+378 AVPEQIKNF

-451 TTGQGYDPNRDEANQ
+451 TTSQGYDPNRDEANQ

-510 YDLIDKQ
+510 YDLIAKQ

-539 EMPYRDYLRVDN
+539 EMPHRDYLRVDN

-812 ENVSNDSAAAVNAL
+812 DNVSNDSAAAVNAL

-845 ICSYEDFMTV
+845 VCSYEDFMTV
-855 AKDYVLTATGEYGAG
+855 AKDYVLTATGVYGAG

-947 TPYMGYSNDAITGRS
+947 TPYMGYSTGAISGS

-1026 AGKAPLQ
+1026 AGKDPLQ
-1033 GCICLTDDE
+1033 GCICLTDEE
-1042 LTEQFNQYNNGVVGF
+1042 LTAQFNQYNNGVVGF

-1063 LDMALFA
+1063 LDIALFA

-1086 SNFIFSRSLTQTAYE
+1086 SNFIFSRSLTETAYE
-1101 GTAQPENPDP
+1101 GVAQPENPDP
-1111 VNPGKPEEPGKPDAP
+1111 VNPGKPEEPGKPDVP
-1126 KTGDSSNIIVWVLAA
+1126 KTGDSSNIILWVLAA

>member
-1 MQLAAGCGD
+1 
-10 GPAAP
+10 
-15 SDDPKDHHGKEREE
+15 
-29 KEKTMQHKRSRLS
+29 MQHKRSRLS

-82 PAYTDIEWQI
+82 PAYTDIDWQI
-92 SLAENAQAMVT
+92 SLAEDATATVT
-103 VPTNMTEEELGTALS
+103 LPTNLTENELAAAMDAGLS
-118 GDLTL
+118 L
-123 SLDRDST
+123 SLDRDT
-130 RGYLNPEKFPYPYQG
+130 QRGYLNPEKFPNPYQG
-145 GALDTWMTQWTK
+145 GPLDSWKTQRDT
-157 DKQPQNLF
+157 QMFQ
-165 RVTEMGISVDEAG
+165 VDDYGFAFDDDG
-178 KVSLKLWIDINCY
+178 KVSLVLYLNISCY
-191 FGNRSGNVDYS
+191 FANRSGSVNYS
-202 APHSNGGAYLD
+202 APHSNGGAYLG
-213 LCGYYTLNVT
+213 LCGYYTLRVT
-223 AGDEA
+223 ADGKDIA
-228 VGSIHTKIVP
+228 SCHAKVVP

-244 VYELYDDIDALAAMD
+244 VYELYDDLEALAATD

-306 LVLTKLAN
+306 LALTKLAN

-378 AVPEQIKDF
+378 AVPEQIKNF

-410 LDLEEYYNVKNNEVN
+410 LNLAAYYNVQENRVN

-510 YDLIDKQ
+510 YDLIAKQ

-628 VNNTNSNELVA
+628 VNNINSNELVA

-812 ENVSNDSAAAVNAL
+812 DNVSNDSAAAVNAL

-845 ICSYEDFMTV
+845 VCSYEDFMTV
-855 AKDYVLTATGEYGAG
+855 AKDYVLTATGVYGAG

-1015 IPEGATVLVQN
+1015 LPEGATVLVQN
-1026 AGKAPLQ
+1026 AGKTPMQ

-1042 LTEQFNQYNNGVVGF
+1042 LTAQFNQYNNGVVGF
-1057 EYQNGD
+1057 EYQSGK

-1101 GTAQPENPDP
+1101 GTAQPTTPEQPE
-1111 VNPGKPEEPGKPDAP
+1111 KPEEPEKPGQPDAP
-1126 KTGDSSNIIVWVLAA
+1126 KTGDPSNIILWVLAA

>member
-1 MQLAAGCGD
+1 
-10 GPAAP
+10 
-15 SDDPKDHHGKEREE
+15 
-29 KEKTMQHKRSRLS
+29 MQHKRSRLS

-82 PAYTDIEWQI
+82 PAYTDIDWQI
-92 SLAENAQAMVT
+92 SLAEDATATVT
-103 VPTNMTEEELGTALS
+103 LPTNLTENELAAAMDAGLS
-118 GDLTL
+118 L
-123 SLDRDST
+123 SLDRDT
-130 RGYLNPEKFPYPYQG
+130 QRGYLNPEKFPNPYQG
-145 GALDTWMTQWTK
+145 GPLDSWKTQRDT
-157 DKQPQNLF
+157 QMFQ
-165 RVTEMGISVDEAG
+165 VDDYGFAFDDDG
-178 KVSLKLWIDINCY
+178 KVSLVLYLNISCY
-191 FGNRSGNVDYS
+191 FANRSGSVNYS
-202 APHSNGGAYLD
+202 APHSNGGAYLG
-213 LCGYYTLNVT
+213 LCGYYTLRVT
-223 AGDEA
+223 ADGKDIVSCHA
-228 VGSIHTKIVP
+228 KVVP

-244 VYELYDDIDALAAMD
+244 VYELYDDLEALAATD

-306 LVLTKLAN
+306 LALTKLAN

-510 YDLIDKQ
+510 YDLIAKQ

-693 KYLTRNDVKVNVASK
+693 KYLTRNDVKVNVAGK

-812 ENVSNDSAAAVNAL
+812 DNVSNDSAAAVNAL

-845 ICSYEDFMTV
+845 VCSYEDFMTV
-855 AKDYVLTATGEYGAG
+855 AKDYVLTATGVYGAG

-914 AMGFTMTDD
+914 AMGFTMTED

-947 TPYMGYSNDAITGRS
+947 TPYMGYSTGAISGS

-1026 AGKAPLQ
+1026 AGKDPLQ
-1033 GCICLTDDE
+1033 GCICLTDEE
-1042 LTEQFNQYNNGVVGF
+1042 LTAQFNQYNNGVVGF

-1063 LDMALFA
+1063 LDIALFA

-1086 SNFIFSRSLTQTAYE
+1086 SNFIFSRSLTETAYE
-1101 GTAQPENPDP
+1101 GVAQPENPDP
-1111 VNPGKPEEPGKPDAP
+1111 VNPGKPEEPGKPDVP
-1126 KTGDSSNIIVWVLAA
+1126 KTGDSSNIILWVLAA

>member
-1 MQLAAGCGD
+1 
-10 GPAAP
+10 
-15 SDDPKDHHGKEREE
+15 
-29 KEKTMQHKRSRLS
+29 MQHKRSRLT

-82 PAYTDIEWQI
+82 PAYTDIDWQI

-118 GDLTL
+118 GGLTL

-145 GALDTWMTQWTK
+145 GALDTWMTQRDT
-157 DKQPQNLF
+157 QMFQ
-165 RVTEMGISVDEAG
+165 VDDYGFAFDDDG
-178 KVSLKLWIDINCY
+178 KVSLVLYLNISCY
-191 FGNRSGNVDYS
+191 FANRSGSVDYS

-213 LCGYYTLNVT
+213 LCGYYTLRVT
-223 AGDEA
+223 ADGKDIA
-228 VGSIHTKIVP
+228 SCHAKVVP

-244 VYELYDDIDALAAMD
+244 VYELYDDLEALAAMD

-306 LVLTKLAN
+306 LALTKLAN

-410 LDLEEYYNVKNNEVN
+410 LDLAAYYNVQENRVN

-510 YDLIDKQ
+510 YDLIAKQ

-812 ENVSNDSAAAVNAL
+812 DNVSNDSTAAINAL

-855 AKDYVLTATGEYGAG
+855 AKDYVLTATGVYGAG

-914 AMGFTMTDD
+914 AMGFTMTED

-1033 GCICLTDDE
+1033 GCICLTDEE

-1086 SNFIFSRSLTQTAYE
+1086 SNFIFSRSLTETAYE
-1101 GTAQPENPDP
+1101 GVAQPENPDP

>member
-1 MQLAAGCGD
+1 
-10 GPAAP
+10 
-15 SDDPKDHHGKEREE
+15 
-29 KEKTMQHKRSRLS
+29 MQHKRSRLT

-82 PAYTDIEWQI
+82 PAYTDIDWQI
-92 SLAENAQAMVT
+92 SLAEDATATVT
-103 VPTNMTEEELGTALS
+103 LPTNLTENELAAAMDAGLS
-118 GDLTL
+118 L
-123 SLDRDST
+123 SLDRDT
-130 RGYLNPEKFPYPYQG
+130 QRGYLNPEKFPNPYQG
-145 GALDTWMTQWTK
+145 GPLDSWKTQRDT
-157 DKQPQNLF
+157 QMFQ
-165 RVTEMGISVDEAG
+165 VDDYGFAFDDDG
-178 KVSLKLWIDINCY
+178 KVSLVLYLNISCY
-191 FGNRSGNVDYS
+191 FANRSGSVDYS
-202 APHSNGGAYLD
+202 APHSNGGVYLD
-213 LCGYYTLNVT
+213 LCGYYTLRVT
-223 AGDEA
+223 ADGKDIA
-228 VGSIHTKIVP
+228 SCHAKVVP

-244 VYELYDDIDALAAMD
+244 VYELYDDLEALAATD

-306 LVLTKLAN
+306 LALTKLAN

-410 LDLEEYYNVKNNEVN
+410 LDLAAYYNVQENRVN

-510 YDLIDKQ
+510 YDLIAKQ

-812 ENVSNDSAAAVNAL
+812 DNVSNDSAAAVNAL

-834 MITEGSEKGNF
+834 IITEGSEKGNF

-855 AKDYVLTATGEYGAG
+855 AKDYVLTATGVYGAG

-914 AMGFTMTDD
+914 AMGFTMTED

-947 TPYMGYSNDAITGRS
+947 TPYMGYSTGAISGS

-1015 IPEGATVLVQN
+1015 LPEGATVLVQN

-1086 SNFIFSRSLTQTAYE
+1086 SNFIFSRSLTETAYE
-1101 GTAQPENPDP
+1101 GVAQPENPDP

>member
-29 KEKTMQHKRSRLS
+29 KEKTMQHKRSRLT

-191 FGNRSGNVDYS
+191 FGNRSGNVDFS

-451 TTGQGYDPNRDEANQ
+451 TTSQGYDPNRDEANQ

-510 YDLIDKQ
+510 YDLIAKQ

-539 EMPYRDYLRVDN
+539 EMPHRDYLRVDN

-693 KYLTRNDVKVNVASK
+693 KYLTRNDVKVNVAGK

-812 ENVSNDSAAAVNAL
+812 DNVSNDSAAAVNAL

-845 ICSYEDFMTV
+845 VCSYEDFMTV
-855 AKDYVLTATGEYGAG
+855 AKDYVLTATGVYGAG

-914 AMGFTMTDD
+914 AMGFTMTED

-947 TPYMGYSNDAITGRS
+947 TPYMGYSTGAISGS

-1015 IPEGATVLVQN
+1015 LPEGATVLVQN
-1026 AGKAPLQ
+1026 AGKTPMQ
-1033 GCICLTDDE
+1033 GCICLTDEE
-1042 LTEQFNQYNNGVVGF
+1042 LTAQFNQYNNGVVGF
-1057 EYQNGD
+1057 EYQSGK

-1080 DEYTFI
+1080 DEYAFI
-1086 SNFIFSRSLTQTAYE
+1086 SNFIFSRSLTTTAYE
-1101 GTAQPENPDP
+1101 GVAQPENPDP

-1126 KTGDSSNIIVWVLAA
+1126 KTGDSSNIILWVLAA

>member
-1 MQLAAGCGD
+1 MRLVAIEYTVVNA
-10 GPAAP
+10 
-15 SDDPKDHHGKEREE
+15 RE
-29 KEKTMQHKRSRLS
+29 KGRFMATMTLSRLRQARYA
-42 TKILAFVLI
+42 ILGFGCNQAFLFAMLYLGSYNESSQHGFLIDRADLLCVL
-51 LALVF
+51 LVMAATFALMTRERRRRHLMV
-56 PASAFASVADVAKD
+56 VAEGLV
-70 TRAPGKSLANTY
+70 RCY
-82 PAYTDIEWQI
+82 
-92 SLAENAQAMVT
+92 
-103 VPTNMTEEELGTALS
+103 ALP
-118 GDLTL
+118 LV
-123 SLDRDST
+123 
-130 RGYLNPEKFPYPYQG
+130 
-145 GALDTWMTQWTK
+145 GAL
-157 DKQPQNLF
+157 
-165 RVTEMGISVDEAG
+165 
-178 KVSLKLWIDINCY
+178 
-191 FGNRSGNVDYS
+191 
-202 APHSNGGAYLD
+202 
-213 LCGYYTLNVT
+213 
-223 AGDEA
+223 
-228 VGSIHTKIVP
+228 
-238 YDSFRT
+238 
-244 VYELYDDIDALAAMD
+244 
-259 TDLYVSKESMGQ
+259 
-271 TTTDGYDM
+271 
-279 PYLIVADSKESVDK
+279 YLIVALHSLAPGIP
-293 WLAYTDLVESDPD
+293 WLAL
-306 LVLTKLAN
+306 
-314 GDFDDLRVPMFASNV
+314 
-329 HSNENAA
+329 AA
-336 VNGILEFAHLLL
+336 VEGLAAGVPLALLL
-348 ENETI
+348 C
-353 NVNTLEGFTDA
+353 
-364 GKELLAQE
+364 
-372 MAKQNV
+372 
-378 AVPEQIKDF
+378 
-387 ASYIGFIRGENGY
+387 RW
-400 KANGSLYSGQ
+400 
-410 LDLEEYYNVKNNEVN
+410 
-425 VKELLG
+425 
-431 DVFMV
+431 
-436 IVPEQNIEGYEHMTR
+436 
-451 TTGQGYDPNRDEANQ
+451 
-466 TLFEDANAMALVN
+466 
-479 KFNPMVFTE
+479 
-488 IHGRVEAM
+488 GRV
-496 LIEPCTPPHEPNYE
+496 
-510 YDLIDKQ
+510 
-517 FIQLGEAVGMGAI
+517 LGEASIDQSVPEVFIGSALGA
-530 ANNPEHNSF
+530 AVCF
-539 EMPYRDYLRVDN
+539 FV
-551 DSPSGVAWTEP
+551 VAIPVEG
-562 WDDMTTAYGS
+562 AYILLY
-572 QFPVLIGTAGITW
+572 V
-585 ELPVYSDVASELV
+585 LPVGSAWALRALGEPDDRDAEPAAADDPTEEAAKLSGRIIAGTV
-598 VPYGLMT
+598 VYGLAT
-605 QAMYIQ
+605 GAVE
-611 ANKIT
+611 ALAT
-616 MLENQAKLFSRG
+616 SAEGGAASSLSVTFVLF
-628 VNNTNSNELVA
+628 V
-639 PWYVDQYDR
+639 
-648 PGTQTELMRPVYDG
+648 
-662 EGQNGNFY
+662 
-670 PECYIIPMD
+670 
-679 SANQKNLYDAAAEM
+679 LYCAAALQL
-693 KYLTRNDVKVNVASK
+693 YGGRPLSV
-708 EFTYDGVTYPAGT
+708 GVRAVLLGKPNAGK
-721 MVVSMY
+721 S
-727 QAKRSLANSQLFDG
+727 SLLNRLA
-741 TFINVWQGLYSE
+741 
-753 SFAQRSNAR
+753 

-998 NEGDDVMYEYGT
+998 NEGDNVMYEYGT

>member
-1 MQLAAGCGD
+1 
-10 GPAAP
+10 
-15 SDDPKDHHGKEREE
+15 
-29 KEKTMQHKRSRLS
+29 
-42 TKILAFVLI
+42 
-51 LALVF
+51 
-56 PASAFASVADVAKD
+56 
-70 TRAPGKSLANTY
+70 
-82 PAYTDIEWQI
+82 
-92 SLAENAQAMVT
+92 
-103 VPTNMTEEELGTALS
+103 
-118 GDLTL
+118 
-123 SLDRDST
+123 
-130 RGYLNPEKFPYPYQG
+130 
-145 GALDTWMTQWTK
+145 
-157 DKQPQNLF
+157 
-165 RVTEMGISVDEAG
+165 
-178 KVSLKLWIDINCY
+178 
-191 FGNRSGNVDYS
+191 
-202 APHSNGGAYLD
+202 
-213 LCGYYTLNVT
+213 
-223 AGDEA
+223 
-228 VGSIHTKIVP
+228 
-238 YDSFRT
+238 
-244 VYELYDDIDALAAMD
+244 
-259 TDLYVSKESMGQ
+259 MGQ

-279 PYLIVADSKESVDK
+279 PYLIIADSKESVDK

-306 LVLTKLAN
+306 LALTKLAN

-378 AVPEQIKDF
+378 AVPEQIKNF

-410 LDLEEYYNVKNNEVN
+410 LDLAAYYNVQENRVN

-510 YDLIDKQ
+510 YDLIAKQ

-551 DSPSGVAWTEP
+551 DSPSGMAWTEP

-812 ENVSNDSAAAVNAL
+812 DNVSNDSTAAINAL

-855 AKDYVLTATGEYGAG
+855 AKDYVLTATGVYGAG

-882 LPGKPADNT
+882 LPGKPANNT

-914 AMGFTMTDD
+914 AMGFTMTED

-1042 LTEQFNQYNNGVVGF
+1042 LTAQFNQYNNGVVGF

-1086 SNFIFSRSLTQTAYE
+1086 SNFIFSRSLTETAYE
-1101 GTAQPENPDP
+1101 GVAQPENPDP
-1111 VNPGKPEEPGKPDAP
+1111 VNPGKPEEPGKPDVP
-1126 KTGDSSNIIVWVLAA
+1126 KTGDTSSIIVWVLAA
-1141 SFSCV
+1141 SFTVV
-1146 MIPAA
+1146 MIPMT

>member
-29 KEKTMQHKRSRLS
+29 KEKTMQHKRSRLT

-70 TRAPGKSLANTY
+70 TRVPGKSLANTY
-82 PAYTDIEWQI
+82 PAYTDIDWQI
-92 SLAENAQAMVT
+92 SLAEDAQAIVT

-191 FGNRSGNVDYS
+191 FGNRSGNVDFS

-451 TTGQGYDPNRDEANQ
+451 TTSQGYDPNRDEANQ

-510 YDLIDKQ
+510 YDLIAKQ

-539 EMPYRDYLRVDN
+539 EMPHRDYLRVDN

-693 KYLTRNDVKVNVASK
+693 KYLTRNDVKVNVAGK

-812 ENVSNDSAAAVNAL
+812 DNVSNDSAAAVNAL

-845 ICSYEDFMTV
+845 VCSYEDFMTV
-855 AKDYVLTATGEYGAG
+855 AKDYVLTATGVYGAG

-914 AMGFTMTDD
+914 AMGFTMTED

-947 TPYMGYSNDAITGRS
+947 TPYMGYSTGAISGS

-1015 IPEGATVLVQN
+1015 LPEGATVLVQN
-1026 AGKAPLQ
+1026 AGKTPMQ
-1033 GCICLTDDE
+1033 GCICLTDEE
-1042 LTEQFNQYNNGVVGF
+1042 LTAQFNQYNNGVVGF
-1057 EYQNGD
+1057 EYQSGK

-1086 SNFIFSRSLTQTAYE
+1086 SNFIFSRSLTTTAYE
-1101 GTAQPENPDP
+1101 GVAQPENPDP

-1126 KTGDSSNIIVWVLAA
+1126 KTGDSSNIILWVLAA

>member
-1 MQLAAGCGD
+1 
-10 GPAAP
+10 
-15 SDDPKDHHGKEREE
+15 
-29 KEKTMQHKRSRLS
+29 MQHKRSRLS

-70 TRAPGKSLANTY
+70 TRSPGKSLANTY
-82 PAYTDIEWQI
+82 PAYTDIDWQI
-92 SLAENAQAMVT
+92 SLAEDATATVT
-103 VPTNMTEEELGTALS
+103 LPTNLTENELAAAMDAGLS
-118 GDLTL
+118 L
-123 SLDRDST
+123 SLDRDT
-130 RGYLNPEKFPYPYQG
+130 QRGYLNPEKFPNPYQG
-145 GALDTWMTQWTK
+145 GPLDSWKTQRDT
-157 DKQPQNLF
+157 QMFQ
-165 RVTEMGISVDEAG
+165 VDDYGFAFDDDG
-178 KVSLKLWIDINCY
+178 KVSLVLYLNISCY
-191 FGNRSGNVDYS
+191 FANRSGSVDYS

-213 LCGYYTLNVT
+213 LCGYYTLRVT
-223 AGDEA
+223 ADGKDIA
-228 VGSIHTKIVP
+228 SCHAKVVP

-244 VYELYDDIDALAAMD
+244 VYELYDDLEALAAMD

-306 LVLTKLAN
+306 LALTKLAN

-378 AVPEQIKDF
+378 AVPEQIKNF

-410 LDLEEYYNVKNNEVN
+410 LDLAAYYNVQENRVN

-510 YDLIDKQ
+510 YDLIAKQ

-845 ICSYEDFMTV
+845 VCSYEDFMTV

-891 SGYVETTL
+891 SGYMETTL

-932 SRALSDDALAAVKAG
+932 SRVLSDDALAAVKAG

-1026 AGKAPLQ
+1026 AGKDPLQ

-1042 LTEQFNQYNNGVVGF
+1042 LTAQFNQYNNGVVGF

-1086 SNFIFSRSLTQTAYE
+1086 SNFIFSRSLTETAYE
-1101 GTAQPENPDP
+1101 GVAQPENPDP

>member
-1 MQLAAGCGD
+1 
-10 GPAAP
+10 
-15 SDDPKDHHGKEREE
+15 
-29 KEKTMQHKRSRLS
+29 MQHKRSRLS

-70 TRAPGKSLANTY
+70 TRSPGKSLANTY
-82 PAYTDIEWQI
+82 PAYTDIDWQI
-92 SLAENAQAMVT
+92 SLAEDATATVT
-103 VPTNMTEEELGTALS
+103 LPTNLTENELAAAMDAGLS
-118 GDLTL
+118 L
-123 SLDRDST
+123 SLDRDT
-130 RGYLNPEKFPYPYQG
+130 QRGYLNPEKFPNPYQG
-145 GALDTWMTQWTK
+145 GPLDSWKTQRDT
-157 DKQPQNLF
+157 QMFQ
-165 RVTEMGISVDEAG
+165 VDDYGFAFDDDG
-178 KVSLKLWIDINCY
+178 KVSLVLYLNISCY
-191 FGNRSGNVDYS
+191 FANRSGSVDYS

-213 LCGYYTLNVT
+213 LCGYYTLRVT
-223 AGDEA
+223 ADGKDIA
-228 VGSIHTKIVP
+228 SCHAKVVP

-244 VYELYDDIDALAAMD
+244 VYELYDDLEALAAMD
-259 TDLYVSKESMGQ
+259 TDLYVAKESMGQ
-271 TTTDGYDM
+271 TTVDGYDM

-306 LVLTKLAN
+306 LALTKLAN

-353 NVNTLEGFTDA
+353 SVNTLEGFTDA

-378 AVPEQIKDF
+378 AVPEQIKNF

-510 YDLIDKQ
+510 YDLIAKQ

-539 EMPYRDYLRVDN
+539 EMPYRDFLKKSST
-551 DSPSGVAWTEP
+551 SPSVAEWSSP

-812 ENVSNDSAAAVNAL
+812 DNVSNDSAAAVNAL

-834 MITEGSEKGNF
+834 IITEGSEKGNF

-855 AKDYVLTATGEYGAG
+855 AKDYVITATGVYGANY
-870 IKAAVI
+870 KAAVI
-876 LNPQVY
+876 LNPLVF
-882 LPGKPADNT
+882 LPGKPANNT

-1015 IPEGATVLVQN
+1015 IPKGATVLVQN
-1026 AGKAPLQ
+1026 AGKDPLQ
-1033 GCICLTDDE
+1033 GCICLIDDE
-1042 LTEQFNQYNNGVVGF
+1042 LTAQFNQYNNGVVGF

-1070 NVLNHKIHQT
+1070 NVLNHKIYQT

-1086 SNFIFSRSLTQTAYE
+1086 SNFIFSRSLTETAYE
-1101 GTAQPENPDP
+1101 GVAQPENPNP

>member
-1 MQLAAGCGD
+1 
-10 GPAAP
+10 
-15 SDDPKDHHGKEREE
+15 
-29 KEKTMQHKRSRLS
+29 MQHKRSRLT

-70 TRAPGKSLANTY
+70 TRSPGKSLANTY
-82 PAYTDIEWQI
+82 PAYTDIDWQI
-92 SLAENAQAMVT
+92 SLAEDATATVT
-103 VPTNMTEEELGTALS
+103 LPTNLTENELAAAMDAGLS
-118 GDLTL
+118 L
-123 SLDRDST
+123 SLDRDT
-130 RGYLNPEKFPYPYQG
+130 QRGYLNPEKFPNPYQG
-145 GALDTWMTQWTK
+145 GPLDSWKTQRDT
-157 DKQPQNLF
+157 QMFQ
-165 RVTEMGISVDEAG
+165 VDDYGFAFDDDG
-178 KVSLKLWIDINCY
+178 KVSLVLYLNISCY
-191 FGNRSGNVDYS
+191 FANRSGSVDYS

-213 LCGYYTLNVT
+213 LCGYYTLRVT
-223 AGDEA
+223 ADGKDIA
-228 VGSIHTKIVP
+228 SCHAKVVP

-244 VYELYDDIDALAAMD
+244 VYELYDDLEALAATD

-410 LDLEEYYNVKNNEVN
+410 LDLAAYYNVQENRVN

-510 YDLIDKQ
+510 YDLIAKQ

-539 EMPYRDYLRVDN
+539 EMPHRDYLRVDN

-812 ENVSNDSAAAVNAL
+812 DNVSNDSAAAVNAL

-855 AKDYVLTATGEYGAG
+855 AKDYVLTATGVYGAG

-914 AMGFTMTDD
+914 AMGFTMTED

-947 TPYMGYSNDAITGRS
+947 TPYMGYSTGAISGS

-973 SCDKGTDFLG
+973 SCEKGTDFLG

-1026 AGKAPLQ
+1026 AGKTPMQ
-1033 GCICLTDDE
+1033 GCICLTDEE
-1042 LTEQFNQYNNGVVGF
+1042 LTAQFSQYNNGVVGF
-1057 EYQNGD
+1057 EYQSGK

-1086 SNFIFSRSLTQTAYE
+1086 SNFIFSRSLTTTAYE
-1101 GTAQPENPDP
+1101 GVAQPENPDP

-1126 KTGDSSNIIVWVLAA
+1126 KTGDSSNIILWVLAA